1 MKRIMVVDD
10 EKDQVF
16 SIKKSMEAFYGD
28 TYEIIPIY
36 SGPACLDYIEQGTD
50 LPDLIILDIMM
61 QEMNGLTVYKQL
73 KDNKKTQDIPIIFL
87 TAGTCDHTN
96 DIPQA
101 FCIEKPISAEELK
114 QQIDIVL
121 K

>member
-1 MKRIMVVDD
+1 MKKVMVVDD

-16 SIKKSMEAFYGD
+16 SIKKSMESLYAD

-36 SGPACLDYIEQGTD
+36 SGPDCLDYIEQRTD

-61 QEMNGLTVYKQL
+61 QEMNGLNVYKQL
-73 KDNKKTQDIPIIFL
+73 KDNNKSQHIPIIFL
-87 TAGTCDHTN
+87 TAGTCEHAK

-101 FCIEKPISAEELK
+101 ICIEKPVSAEELK
-114 QQIDIVL
+114 QQIDSVL